1 MEGDMD
7 NPTIPFPD
15 LYADALSVASGPYG
29 VTITLYLTEP
39 PRSGSPQRAR
49 IVGRVRLSP
58 ELAEGLSSS
67 MPNRTQSGESV
78 ELGS

>member
-1 MEGDMD
+1 MD
-7 NPTIPFPD
+7 NNATPFPD
-15 LYADALSVASGPYG
+15 IYADALSVASGPYG
-29 VTITLYLTEP
+29 VTVTLYLTEP

-67 MPNRTQSGESV
+67 LVSRVQWGGSHQSSAG
-78 ELGS
+78 